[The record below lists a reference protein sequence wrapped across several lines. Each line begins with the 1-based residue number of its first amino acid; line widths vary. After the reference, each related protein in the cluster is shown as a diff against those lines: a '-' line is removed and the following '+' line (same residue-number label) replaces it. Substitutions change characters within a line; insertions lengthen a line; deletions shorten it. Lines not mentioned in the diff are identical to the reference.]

1 MNSQLFKVNGYDL
14 LKGFIVSI
22 ISAVL
27 TLLLTQLQSGS
38 IDWKAVSTVALISAI
53 SYILKQ
59 LGTDQEGN
67 ALGIPKK

>member
-1 MNSQLFKVNGYDL
+1 MNSKLFKVNGYDL

-27 TLLLTQLQSGS
+27 TLLLTQLQSGN
-38 IDWKAVSTVALISAI
+38 IDWQAVLTVALISAI

-59 LGTDQEGN
+59 LGTDSDGN
-67 ALGIPKK
+67 ALGIRKK

>member
-27 TLLLTQLQSGS
+27 TLLLTQLQSGN

-59 LGTDQEGN
+59 LGTDEKGN
-67 ALGIPKK
+67 TLGFGK